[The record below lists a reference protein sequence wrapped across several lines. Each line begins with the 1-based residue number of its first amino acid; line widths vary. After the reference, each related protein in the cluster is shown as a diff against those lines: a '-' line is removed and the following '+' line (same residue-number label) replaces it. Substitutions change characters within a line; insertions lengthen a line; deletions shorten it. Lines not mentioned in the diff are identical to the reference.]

1 MARCQEK
8 GSLGYMAGNLNLACA
23 VITVMV
29 IIPLFPMGIGVRFV
43 SLSTKR
49 NLIETME
56 EVTEVIIYFIY
67 V

>member
-1 MARCQEK
+1 
-8 GSLGYMAGNLNLACA
+8 MAGNLNLACA
-23 VITVMV
+23 VITIMVM
-29 IIPLFPMGIGVRFV
+29 IPLFLMGIGVRFV
-43 SLSTKR
+43 LLSTKR

>member
-8 GSLGYMAGNLNLACA
+8 GSLGYMAGNLKLACA

-29 IIPLFPMGIGVRFV
+29 IIPLFLMGIGVRFV